1 MSIFSRFNDI
11 ISSNINSMLDKAE
24 DPEKLIRLMIR
35 EMEDTLVEI
44 KASCAG
50 SMAQLAKS
58 NRELADVREK
68 LDRWTERAQLAIDRG
83 RDDLAREALLEK
95 RAVQKR
101 TEALEEE
108 AVRIQ
113 EIVLQYKND
122 IKELESKLEQARNK
136 HKVLIQRHVRA
147 RQSQAVQSSIRK
159 VDTKTAM
166 MKFDSFEQRI
176 DRMEAD
182 ADLVNYGVKKDL
194 DSLFADLERDEDIEK
209 ELEELRQKKGENK
222 PSVDQDA

>member
-50 SMAQLAKS
+50 SIAQLAKS

-166 MKFDSFEQRI
+166 MKFESFEQRI

-194 DSLFADLERDEDIEK
+194 DSQFADLERDEDIEK

>member
-1 MSIFSRFNDI
+1 MSIFSRFQDI

-68 LDRWTERAQLAIDRG
+68 LERWTERAQLAIDRG
-83 RDDLAREALLEK
+83 REDLAREALLEK

-101 TEALEEE
+101 VEALEAE
-108 AVRIQ
+108 AIRIQ
-113 EIVLQYKND
+113 DIVAQYKND

-136 HKVLIQRHVRA
+136 HKVLVQRHVRA

-166 MKFDSFEQRI
+166 MKFESFEQRI

-194 DSLFADLERDEDIEK
+194 DSQFANLERDEEIEK
-209 ELEELRQKKGENK
+209 ELEDLR
-222 PSVDQDA
+222 

>member
-166 MKFDSFEQRI
+166 MKFESFEQRI

-194 DSLFADLERDEDIEK
+194 DSQFADLERDEDIEK

>member
-113 EIVLQYKND
+113 EIVLQDKND

-194 DSLFADLERDEDIEK
+194 DSQFADLERDEDIEK

>member
-159 VDTKTAM
+159 VYTKTAM
-166 MKFDSFEQRI
+166 MKFESFEQRI

-194 DSLFADLERDEDIEK
+194 DTQFADLERDEEIEK

-222 PSVDQDA
+222 PAVDQDA